1 MAGRVSQKLNDVI
14 MVAEEILGQ
23 TEDHGLR
30 KINTREI
37 RVSSEG
43 IIRSDRIIQALS
55 GRTIRALSDLLYGLN
70 QVWAS
75 GPIQLNLDPTIY
87 NKRRDSNL
95 VELKEGIWPANATA
109 ISGDFS
115 GKPKNDKSGHW
126 VLNACFMYK
135 IYLSFFFFK

>member
-1 MAGRVSQKLNDVI
+1 MSCEKTGYLRMAGGVSQELNDVI

-43 IIRSDRIIQALS
+43 IIRSNRIIQALS

-75 GPIQLNLDPTIY
+75 GPIQLNLDPTVTP
-87 NKRRDSNL
+87 NFLVRKNL
-95 VELKEGIWPANATA
+95 RKFIPNSIRVLKENRH
-109 ISGDFS
+109 FS
-115 GKPKNDKSGHW
+115 DSTDIPKIKYQSI
-126 VLNACFMYK
+126 A
-135 IYLSFFFFK
+135 LS